1 MILHGRLG
9 LVGEGS
15 GVREG
20 IAGVVDTRF
29 RWWQVLVTQ

>member
-9 LVGEGS
+9 LVGDSS

-20 IAGVVDTRF
+20 IAGVVDTGF

>member
-1 MILHGRLG
+1 MILPDRLG
-9 LVGEGS
+9 LVGNSS
-15 GVREG
+15 GVKEG